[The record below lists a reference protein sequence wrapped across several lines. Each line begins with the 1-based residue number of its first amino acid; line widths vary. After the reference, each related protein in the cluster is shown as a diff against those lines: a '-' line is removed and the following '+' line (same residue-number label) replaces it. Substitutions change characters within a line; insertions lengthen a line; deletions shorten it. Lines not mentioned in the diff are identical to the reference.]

1 LKRSWDAG
9 QWKKSTKLLLG
20 LGTIW
25 PHVYLLLFVV
35 GLFSIT
41 LFANT
46 KQTGKPGYCGLIT
59 LTELDERI
67 RKGEVAE
74 LAFTESDIVAT
85 NTAGTCEF
93 HIPIR
98 SDTTRA
104 RVLQTAQETDANGK
118 PRVAKINRDRDTN
131 PDVSKTT
138 IVGFAA
144 IFIVHMLTILWI
156 IVLVVFYVLLA
167 VKNDQLDQTM
177 KIVWSLLLCLLT
189 MLAMPVYW
197 YMYVWK
203 KRPAFPPPNP
213 IAPPTG
219 AGIQLIA

>member
-25 PHVYLLLFVV
+25 PDVYLLLFVI

-59 LTELDERI
+59 LTQLDERI
-67 RKGEVAE
+67 RNGEVAE

-85 NTAGTCEF
+85 NTPGTCEF

-98 SDTTRA
+98 SETTRA
-104 RVLQTAQETDANGK
+104 TILQTAQERDANGK
-118 PRVAKINRDRDTN
+118 PRVAKINQNAD
-131 PDVSKTT
+131 PEVPKTA
-138 IVGFAA
+138 IFGFAA
-144 IFIVHMLTILWI
+144 LFIVHMLTILWI
-156 IVLVVFYVLLA
+156 IALVVFYVLLA
-167 VKNDQLDQTM
+167 VKNDQLDQNM
-177 KIVWSLLLCLLT
+177 KIVWSLSLCLLT

-197 YMYVWK
+197 YLYVWK
-203 KRPAFPPPNP
+203 KRPAVPRSNP

-219 AGIQLIA
+219 AGIQSIK